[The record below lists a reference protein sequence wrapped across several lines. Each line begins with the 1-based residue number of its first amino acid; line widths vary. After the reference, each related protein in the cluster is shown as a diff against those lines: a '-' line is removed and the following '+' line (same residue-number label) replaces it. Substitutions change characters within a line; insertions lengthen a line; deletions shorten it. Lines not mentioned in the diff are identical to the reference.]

1 MQTFSNFTPWLSLL
15 GGGLIG
21 LAASLLLIGSGRVA
35 GISGIAGN
43 LLLGSAGE
51 RLWRAAFVLGLM
63 TAGLVFA
70 RVEPSLIGASPRP
83 LLVVAAAGLLV
94 GIGTRLG
101 SGCTSGHGV
110 CGLSRLSPRS
120 LVATVTFIA
129 AGAATVAALRWIG
142 GIG

>member
-1 MQTFSNFTPWLSLL
+1 MQYEHWPVALACCERRRAPIMQTFSNFTPWLSLL

-70 RVEPSLIGASPRP
+70 RA
-83 LLVVAAAGLLV
+83 
-94 GIGTRLG
+94 
-101 SGCTSGHGV
+101 
-110 CGLSRLSPRS
+110 
-120 LVATVTFIA
+120 
-129 AGAATVAALRWIG
+129 
-142 GIG
+142 